1 MDHYLLRFR
10 CPGGGRI
17 VHSSEKKSL
26 EVYGYSKTYGK
37 VSHDLVLSYAENIL
51 NYTKNSLS
59 ISNKKY

>member
-1 MDHYLLRFR
+1 MLRFR

-17 VHSSEKKSL
+17 VHSAEKKTL

-37 VSHDLVLSYAENIL
+37 VDHNLVLEYAENIL
-51 NYTKNSLS
+51 KYDKKDLT